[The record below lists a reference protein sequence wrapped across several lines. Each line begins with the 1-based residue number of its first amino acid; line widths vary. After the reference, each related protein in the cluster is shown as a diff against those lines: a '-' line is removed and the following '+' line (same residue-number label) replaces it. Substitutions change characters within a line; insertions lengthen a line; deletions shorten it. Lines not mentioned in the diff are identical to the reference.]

1 MQSPDSGSVAV
12 LFGTRPEAV
21 KLCPVIL
28 ALRRAG
34 LVVDAVTTGQHR
46 ELLADV
52 LPRFGIVPD
61 GDLELMRPDQSL
73 DYLLGTG
80 IERIGRY
87 LESASPQAVV
97 VQGDT
102 TSTLAAA
109 ISAFHHR
116 IPVGHVEAGL
126 RTYDMDFPFPEEMN
140 RRATTVIARWHFAP
154 TAVAAENLA
163 REGIVDRVYVTGN
176 TVVDALRMILETAP
190 VIPADLQSF
199 LDSGP
204 YVLASA
210 HRRES
215 WGEPI
220 GNVAR
225 ALAAVVDATPGLR
238 VVFVTHP
245 NPLARGP
252 VDAALA
258 GHPRVRILDALPYP
272 QFLKVLAGALVA
284 VSDSGGVQEEGPT
297 LGVPV
302 LVTRAITERPEG
314 ISAGAVML
322 VGTDFDRIVSNAL
335 TLVRD
340 PAARAAMSNSA
351 RGIYGDG
358 HASERIVA
366 VLAEALR

>member
-1 MQSPDSGSVAV
+1 MNSPETRPVAV
-12 LFGTRPEAV
+12 LFGTRPEAI

-34 LVVDAVTTGQHR
+34 LVVEAVTTGQHR

-52 LPRFGIVPD
+52 LPPFGIVPD
-61 GDLELMRPDQSL
+61 RDLELMRPRQSL

-87 LESASPQAVV
+87 FESASPAAVV

-109 ISAFHHR
+109 LAAFHHR
-116 IPVGHVEAGL
+116 IPVAHVEAGL
-126 RTYDMDFPFPEEMN
+126 RTYDMDLPFPEEMN
-140 RRATTVIARWHFAP
+140 RRATTVVARWHFAP
-154 TAVAAENLA
+154 TKGAAENLSH
-163 REGIVDRVYVTGN
+163 EGIVERVYVTGN
-176 TVVDALRMILETAP
+176 TVVDALRMILESAP
-190 VIPADLQSF
+190 VISADLQSF
-199 LDSGP
+199 LDRGP
-204 YVLASA
+204 YVLADA

-220 GNVAR
+220 GNIAR
-225 ALAAVVDATPGLR
+225 ALAAVVDAAPDLR

-252 VDAALA
+252 ADAALA
-258 GHPRVRILDALPYP
+258 GNPRVRVLDALPYP
-272 QFLKVLAGALVA
+272 QFLKVLSGAVVA

-314 ISAGAVML
+314 ISAGAVRL
-322 VGTDFDRIVSNAL
+322 VGTDLDRIVSDAL
-335 TLVRD
+335 SLIRD
-340 PAARAAMSNSA
+340 PAARAAMA
-351 RGIYGDG
+351 EAGRGLYGDG
-358 HASERIVA
+358 HASERIADVIAAA
-366 VLAEALR
+366 VL